1 MGCRVCKSGWLE
13 LGGAGMVHPKV
24 LKAGGID
31 PQKYN
36 GFAFGWGIERTIA
49 MKTELPDIR
58 LLYQNDLRFLEQF

>member
-1 MGCRVCKSGWLE
+1 
-13 LGGAGMVHPKV
+13 MVHPKV

-31 PQKYN
+31 PSKFT

-58 LLYQNDLRFLEQF
+58 LLYQNDIRFLEQF